1 MGKSRKPVKRFRKNS
16 ENKCK
21 MKKMISK
28 NIEVLKSFSNYSIFV
43 NKLKTSIKK

>member
-21 MKKMISK
+21 MKKMINK
-28 NIEVLKSFSNYSIFV
+28 NFQVLKSFSNFVV
-43 NKLKTSIKK
+43 NKDKTTIKN